1 MKSRCSKQFT
11 LIELLV
17 VIAIIAILAS
27 MLLPALQ
34 NARNTAK
41 MAQCTSNCK
50 QFSQANHLY
59 ASSFNGF
66 VTPICVEDSGTYA
79 YVNVWQANL
88 WNQIGSVEMPL
99 IGATA
104 KSTKSKWNPPVQASK
119 MFECPADVCARKV
132 GDLGD
137 YKIKF
142 SYGINRSAVKFVTSN
157 GDAVA
162 FETKPSLRLTK
173 FKVPSEMIYVGDA
186 AWNQGADT
194 KQKAQGY
201 LYNTQKHYKS
211 GTGQPGQDWGENIRV
226 GSLCHQWDQNGL
238 GGEFSK
244 KGNVEEDDPV
254 YFAQAWHVNKSW
266 NYSFM
271 DGHASN
277 LRPEQTVNTT
287 TKKAKGWNITPK
299 SRVPS
304 GFWTWDQ
311 EPAWKPDP

>member
-66 VTPICVEDSGTYA
+66 VTPICVESSF
-79 YVNVWQANL
+79 VNVWQAEL

-99 IGATA
+99 IKATA
-104 KSTKSKWNPPVQASK
+104 DSTKSKWYPSVNSSK
-119 MFECPADVCARKV
+119 MFECPADVCARKL
-132 GDLGD
+132 GDLGNN
-137 YKIKF
+137 KITF

-157 GDAVA
+157 GDATA

-173 FKVPSEMIYVGDA
+173 FKVPSQMIYVGDA
-186 AWNQGADT
+186 AWNQGAESKD
-194 KQKAQGY
+194 QAQGY
-201 LYNTQKHYKS
+201 LYNNQRHYE
-211 GTGQPGQDWGENIRV
+211 TWGENIKP

-238 GGEFSK
+238 GGEFTK
-244 KGNVEEDDPV
+244 KGKVTEDDKV

-287 TKKAKGWNITPK
+287 TQKAKRYNITK
-299 SRVPS
+299 DSRVPS
-304 GFWTWDQ
+304 GYWTWDQ
-311 EPAWKPDP
+311 EPAWNPS